1 MSTPQ
6 AYKPSEA
13 KREEFRKYLEKAGIM
28 DALTKVLVS
37 LYEEVDKPED
47 ALSYIID
54 QLSLQAG
61 LETHKMLN
69 AKLEESNAQCK
80 ALEEE
85 LSTLR
90 TQEDAPTTPAEPTEP
105 TEGGEVPEEETPPA
119 PAEEAPP
126 APAPEE
132 APQ

>member
-6 AYKPSEA
+6 TYKPSEA

-37 LYEEVDKPED
+37 LYEEIDKPED
-47 ALSYIID
+47 ALNYIID

-69 AKLEESNAQCK
+69 AKLEEVTMQCK
-80 ALEEE
+80 ALQEE
-85 LSTLR
+85 LSTLK
-90 TQEDAPTTPAEPTEP
+90 TAEEVPNTAVEAP
-105 TEGGEVPEEETPPA
+105 EGGEAPE
-119 PAEEAPP
+119 EEAPP
-126 APAPEE
+126 APAEEVPPVEAPEE
-132 APQ
+132 TPQ